1 VGKQITVWYFRSQN
15 TSCKYKCIYISTLDS
30 KYCIVFV
37 YIIFSETNMKL
48 IDASHNSYRH
58 YAFSVYAWVQ
68 SPVVLNDCN
77 CCFSPTNGSFRSM
90 NDCNC
95 CFSPTNGSFRSM
107 NDCNCCFSPTNG
119 LFRSKRLVGVRLMC
133 LIEEIYSCMCTVVS
147 KYKLSIMQ
155 RAFHRNRKHKC
166 YFIIILFKHIS
177 LFQRTNVIVFGFELV
192 GDHPHD
198 ILSSRPAH
206 FTTDTFK

>member
-1 VGKQITVWYFRSQN
+1 MGKQITVWYFRSQN

-68 SPVVLNDCN
+68 SPVVL
-77 CCFSPTNGSFRSM
+77 

>member
-68 SPVVLNDCN
+68 SPVVL
-77 CCFSPTNGSFRSM
+77 